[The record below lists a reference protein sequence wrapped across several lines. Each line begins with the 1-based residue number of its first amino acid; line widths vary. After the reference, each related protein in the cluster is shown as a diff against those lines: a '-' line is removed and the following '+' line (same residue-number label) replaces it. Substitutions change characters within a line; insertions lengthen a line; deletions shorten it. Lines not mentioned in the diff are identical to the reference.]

1 MPATQPHQ
9 GLSDEQVEEL
19 LHALLDFRAMLLGLT
34 DRFQTRMALLEQ
46 EFAERRTAPLKL
58 DSSRPAAGGIRPASP
73 VQAPRHEAALE
84 QEQFALTEEEEVYQ
98 ADAGESF
105 TIVDFD
111 DDDDF

>member
-1 MPATQPHQ
+1 MAAAQSQ

-19 LHALLDFRAMLLGLT
+19 LSALLDFRAMLLGLT

-58 DSSRPAAGGIRPASP
+58 DQNKPVAGGIRPSAP
-73 VQAPRHEAALE
+73 VGESLAEPEPQAGFDIEA
-84 QEQFALTEEEEVYQ
+84 EEVFDDQ
-98 ADAGESF
+98 ESEAF
-105 TIVDFD
+105 AIVDFD